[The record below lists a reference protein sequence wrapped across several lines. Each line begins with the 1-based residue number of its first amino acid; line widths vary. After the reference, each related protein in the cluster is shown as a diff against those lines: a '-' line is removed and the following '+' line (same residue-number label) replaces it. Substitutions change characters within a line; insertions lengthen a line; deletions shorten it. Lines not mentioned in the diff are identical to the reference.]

1 MSQTTAN
8 TLIEIADKIKD
19 LQYEQMFGLYS
30 SFSNFYSSNKK
41 YCALGGVAKN
51 MGISEYDLFI
61 KGGKFTHDF
70 ITNKLRLS
78 QAERLQTWQ
87 CNKCELVRT
96 TLQIITH
103 LNDVHHIKF
112 ADFPKEVQSI
122 KPISSPPSND
132 FKVFYVVIKQQ
143 LNNLFKK

>member
-30 SFSNFYSSNKK
+30 SISNFYSSNKK

-78 QAERLQTWQ
+78 QAERLHYSTL
-87 CNKCELVRT
+87 CDKCR
-96 TLQIITH
+96 
-103 LNDVHHIKF
+103 
-112 ADFPKEVQSI
+112 
-122 KPISSPPSND
+122 
-132 FKVFYVVIKQQ
+132 
-143 LNNLFKK
+143 